1 MHQTEIIRL
10 TKKNNTLM
18 KKHIK
23 NAMAVAFFA
32 ASMSV
37 VSAAYGAEVTL
48 PVSIDQVGKLKF
60 LVSVEPK
67 SNLYVI
73 ILDADNNII
82 HQEILSSKKLF
93 NLANL
98 VDGKYR
104 MEIQNARKQVIT
116 SKKFNILTEIKHDLV
131 AVQ

>member
-1 MHQTEIIRL
+1 
-10 TKKNNTLM
+10 M

-37 VSAAYGAEVTL
+37 VSAANGAEVTL

-116 SKKFNILTEIKHDLV
+116 SKKFNILTEIKRDLV

>member
-116 SKKFNILTEIKHDLV
+116 SKKFNILTEIKRDLV